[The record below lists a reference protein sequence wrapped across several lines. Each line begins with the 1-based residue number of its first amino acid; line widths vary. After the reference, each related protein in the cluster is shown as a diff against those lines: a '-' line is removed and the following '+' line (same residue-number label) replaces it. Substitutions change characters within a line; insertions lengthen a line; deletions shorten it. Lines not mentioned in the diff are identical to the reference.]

1 MSVLMQLTKDLILVL
16 PAQVCKLS
24 TVCLALWYCVSPPL
38 PQACQTRTHESR
50 MFLYEHTQHH
60 TQNNA
65 SLLFAKFIVF
75 LVFTIIIF
83 LVLSL

>member
-1 MSVLMQLTKDLILVL
+1 
-16 PAQVCKLS
+16 
-24 TVCLALWYCVSPPL
+24 
-38 PQACQTRTHESR
+38 

-75 LVFTIIIF
+75 LEFIIIIF